1 MGEITEI
8 GSHNKIGTTGTR
20 KRARAESAGTESHIR
35 VGTTGT
41 SEEAGPDPDI
51 QKARSPTVQVAH
63 AQQNERITQPQKENL
78 MPGPDLG
85 TQGPTPPQRGGPI
98 PRPGPHIQ
106 RPAPPLSRVP
116 PAHQNERVTQ
126 PQRENPVPRPE
137 SGTQRVTP

>member
-1 MGEITEI
+1 MGPEPEITEI
-8 GSHNKIGTTGTR
+8 GSHNKTGTTGTR
-20 KRARAESAGTESHIR
+20 KRARAESAETESHIK

-41 SEEAGPDPDI
+41 SERAGPDPDI
-51 QKARSPTVQVAH
+51 EKARSPTIQAAY

-85 TQGPTPPQRGGPI
+85 TQGPTPPQRKDPI

-116 PAHQNERVTQ
+116 PPSRMRDSHNPREKTRCQDQNQ
-126 PQRENPVPRPE
+126 APRE
-137 SGTQRVTP
+137 